1 MGERRTAL
9 RDVKTVEE
17 FRRMLRTAASIDEK
31 EKSLTLFF
39 FLIVTGRL
47 GLRIGEA
54 IHMTED
60 WYDPERNVI
69 SIQPKEPCNCGLCEH
84 NARVYAKR
92 HDLDFEEVFAN
103 YWRVKDGSDR
113 DVYVP
118 TRRDRRII
126 ERYFEEVPY
135 TSISYGTA
143 DNRIKRLAELMDGI
157 RPETVYFHA
166 FRATAA
172 THLLWSGVRPAALDV
187 QLGWQDEKTKEKYA
201 QRTGLRTMQEFDRVY
216 NREPDTPIEVRE
228 DPPTWVEL
236 RPSNAED
243 RIFVERWTPESEI
256 EPHPHGR
263 DFEDALLNEFEDE
276 DGDMPPLGAVTP
288 TGAAVS
294 LAAQGG
300 GALQRRARVEERAMA
315 ENPDMADLTAS
326 HAASVVGMSLVPA
339 LALVT
344 AIALGDGPTAAAGM
358 LLGAGYGVW
367 DIDL

>member
-17 FRRMLRTAASIDEK
+17 FRRMLRTAASIDDR

-54 IHMTED
+54 IHMTLE
-60 WYDPERNVI
+60 WYDAERNII
-69 SIQPKEPCNCGLCEH
+69 SIQPKEPCNCGLCKH
-84 NARVYAKR
+84 NAEVYAKR

-126 ERYFEEVPY
+126 ERYFEELPY

-143 DNRIKRLAELMDGI
+143 GNRIKRLAELMDGI
-157 RPETVYFHA
+157 RPETVYYHA

-172 THLLWSGVRPAALDV
+172 THLLWSGMAMPALDV
-187 QLGWQDEKTKEKYA
+187 QFGWQDEHTKTKYA
-201 QRTGLRTMQEFDRVY
+201 QRTGLRTKQEFDRVY
-216 NREPDTPIEVRE
+216 GRDSETPLELRD
-228 DPPTWVEL
+228 DPPTWIEL

-243 RIFVERWTPESEI
+243 RIFVERWTPETEVK
-256 EPHPHGR
+256 PHPHGR
-263 DFEDALLNEFEDE
+263 DFEDALLNEFKDE

-300 GALQRRARVEERAMA
+300 TTLQRRARVEERAMA
-315 ENPDMADLTAS
+315 DNPEMADPTAA
-326 HAASVVGMSLVPA
+326 HAASVVGMCLVPA

-344 AIALGDGPTAAAGM
+344 AIGLGDGSTAAAGM

>member
-60 WYDPERNVI
+60 WYDAERGVI
-69 SIQPKEPCNCGLCEH
+69 SIQPKAPCNCGLCKH
-84 NARVYAKR
+84 NAKSYADR
-92 HDLDFEEVFAN
+92 HDLDFEEVFEN
-103 YWRVKDGSDR
+103 YWRVKEGSDR
-113 DVYVP
+113 DVYVY
-118 TRRDRRII
+118 TERDRRII

-143 DNRIKRLAELMDGI
+143 KNRIKRLAELMDGI
-157 RPETVYFHA
+157 RPETVYYHA

-187 QLGWQDEKTKEKYA
+187 QLGWRDEKTKETYA
-201 QRTGLRTMQEFDRVY
+201 QRTGLRTKQEFERVF
-216 NREPDTPIEVRE
+216 NSGPEKPIELRE
-228 DPPTWVEL
+228 DPPTWIEL
-236 RPSNAED
+236 RPSKAEN
-243 RIFVERWTPESEI
+243 RIFVERWTPETEI

-300 GALQRRARVEERAMA
+300 GALQQRAREEERAMA
-315 ENPDMADLTAS
+315 DNPDMADPTPS
-326 HAASVVGMSLVPA
+326 HAATVVGMCLVPA

-344 AIALGDGPTAAAGM
+344 AIALGDGPTAAGGM
-358 LLGAGYGVW
+358 LLGAAYGTY